1 MRPPLPFSHVQ
12 ENEAAGDAPGTPDE
26 KSFVDDD
33 GTAYEWDPVAR
44 RFAEVG
50 AARPAAA
57 AAQAAAADAA
67 FDQEQQTFS
76 FEAEEI
82 PAMPEAEASCPELPP
97 LTHAML
103 WRQPWRCPQLLQVSI
118 TVAFVLGSHVPM
130 RTLSSLAYVE
140 TGRCRFT

>member
-1 MRPPLPFSHVQ
+1 MQ

-50 AARPAAA
+50 AAKPAAA

-67 FDQEQQTFS
+67 FDQEQQTFA

-97 LTHAML
+97 LAHALL
-103 WRQPWRCPQLLQVSI
+103 WRQQAVVPAD
-118 TVAFVLGSHVPM
+118 VAGFYHCCVRSRLTCSD
-130 RTLSSLAYVE
+130 AYLE
-140 TGRCRFT
+140 Q